1 MSQPALTL
9 AWRSQTTLVDE
20 IVDEVRGRIVRGE
33 LEPGLKIRQQEFA
46 EVLGVSRTPLRE
58 AFQRLEADGWVQL
71 EARRGA
77 KVRPLTVDEAE
88 EIFTMR
94 VVLETVAARL
104 AAGTHSDEDAQLAQT
119 LIEPGPLSPAPA
131 RGDLDGANQ
140 AFHEIVYGLDAPRM
154 PRELCGVVRSY
165 WTRALR
171 YRLVYWGDPGSIARS
186 RAAHAAIYEAWSGR
200 DGDATER
207 AVADHILTALREI
220 TVHIEPARAP
230 SDAVRALAARYGV
243 ELSSGVESSLE
254 SAVKLSIASSAPSED
269 R

>member
-1 MSQPALTL
+1 VSEPALSL

-20 IVDEVRGRIVRGE
+20 IVDAVRDRIVRGE

-77 KVRPLTVDEAE
+77 KVRALTVDEAE

-94 VVLETVAARL
+94 VVLETAAARL
-104 AAGTHSDEDAQLAQT
+104 AATLHSDQDARRARV
-119 LIEPGPLSPAPA
+119 LIEPESLAPDA
-131 RGDLDGANQ
+131 ELGGMDGANQ
-140 AFHEIVYGLDAPRM
+140 AFHAIVYGLDAPTM
-154 PRELCGVVRSY
+154 PRELRSVLRGY

-171 YRLVYWGDPGSIARS
+171 YRLVYWSDPGSVVRS
-186 RAAHAAIYEAWSGR
+186 QAAHKVIYKAWRRR
-200 DGDATER
+200 DPDATER
-207 AVADHILTALREI
+207 AVAGHVLTALRDI
-220 TVHIEPARAP
+220 TVRIDPARAP
-230 SDAVRALAARYGV
+230 SYVVRALAERHGV
-243 ELSSGVESSLE
+243 DL
-254 SAVKLSIASSAPSED
+254 AIAPPSED

>member
-1 MSQPALTL
+1 VSQPALSL

-20 IVDEVRGRIVRGE
+20 IVDEVRARIVRGE

-94 VVLETVAARL
+94 VVLETAAARL
-104 AAGTHSDEDAQLAQT
+104 SAHTHSEQDAQRAGG
-119 LIEPGPLSPAPA
+119 LIEPGPLASETPL
-131 RGDLDGANQ
+131 GDLDGANQ
-140 AFHEIVYGLDAPRM
+140 AFHEIVYGLEAPAM
-154 PRELCGVVRSY
+154 PRELCSVVRSY

-171 YRLVYWGDPGSIARS
+171 YRLVYWSSPTAVARS
-186 RAAHAAIYEAWSGR
+186 RDAHAAIYEAWSAR

-207 AVADHILTALREI
+207 AVADHILVALRE
-220 TVHIEPARAP
+220 VAQRIEPARAT
-230 SDAVRALAARYGV
+230 SGAVRALAERYGV
-243 ELSSGVESSLE
+243 DLST
-254 SAVKLSIASSAPSED
+254 APASEN